1 MQPENTGLQ
10 LSPLYGENCT
20 LHNIALRDPA
30 TGRFRRYTLSI
41 QWQTK
46 TDQRGLQRAY
56 RCNGWLRGSG
66 IYFIDVPDHQQSQ
79 LRAQLVKRL
88 LACMGLLTL
97 KNRPIFRYQFVQI
110 CHHMTGW
117 IYPRDDNGYLL
128 DCHHLDSDTL
138 NDTRVNLTL
147 LNRTEH
153 RANHSLFEC
162 YNSLDRY
169 RYPSPETQ

>member
-46 TDQRGLQRAY
+46 TDQRGLHRAY

-66 IYFIDVPDHQQSQ
+66 ISFIDVPAAIASL
-79 LRAQLVKRL
+79 LREQLVARL
-88 LACMGLLTL
+88 QRCMGLLTL

-128 DCHHLDSDTL
+128 DCHHIDSDTT
-138 NDTRVNLTL
+138 NDARVNLTL
-147 LNRTEH
+147 MNRSDH

-169 RYPSPETQ
+169 RYPSPET